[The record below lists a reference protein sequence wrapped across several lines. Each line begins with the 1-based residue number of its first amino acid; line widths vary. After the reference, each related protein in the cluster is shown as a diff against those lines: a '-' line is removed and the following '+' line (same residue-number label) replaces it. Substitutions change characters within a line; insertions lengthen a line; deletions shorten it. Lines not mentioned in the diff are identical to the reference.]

1 MPLQNCIAVYHDSE
15 TPWKW
20 TGSYLQK
27 VWPLLE
33 SIFTLTLNSFSW
45 FSGMEGEDAGF
56 KTCKL
61 HLKDD
66 LECFAIYWAIAYNI
80 CTPPPSPGCEDVPF
94 LLTPETPEDWIKLHL
109 PLKTFIK
116 HWSLPWN
123 MGLPLKNM
131 VLPLKNFMKIKASP
145 QRIAFVYSTSVK
157 ESSSY
162 FYCIPLKEFHCPQL
176 GGGTDIKI

>member
-1 MPLQNCIAVYHDSE
+1 MNWKLSTKSLTPLGIHFHTDVKFFFLVQRNGRGRCRV
-15 TPWKW
+15 
-20 TGSYLQK
+20 Q
-27 VWPLLE
+27 
-33 SIFTLTLNSFSW
+33 
-45 FSGMEGEDAGF
+45 
-56 KTCKL
+56 TCKL

-80 CTPPPSPGCEDVPF
+80 CTPPPPPGCEDVPF